1 MSFSA
6 DVGLCLAVGSP
17 TSTTRRL
24 SSHLLRRANRSKE
37 TIVSKPLT
45 GIRVLDLSK
54 VLAGPLCAQYLGD
67 LGADII
73 KVETIGQGD
82 ETRGWPPFPAPGL
95 GTVFLSA
102 NRNKRSIA
110 VDLKKASGREIV
122 HALAKSADI
131 AIESF
136 GTGVAER
143 LSIDAAS
150 LRPLNE
156 RLIHCSISGFGRS
169 GPLKNSPG
177 YDVILQ
183 AFSGIMSMTGDE
195 NGGYVRSPISPIDQM
210 TGVHAFS
217 GIMALLYAREKSGHG
232 GTIQVSL
239 FETAMGLLGYNL
251 QSYWER
257 GVQPPKCGSS
267 HESLCPYQAFEAADG
282 PIMIGVA
289 NDNLWRKFCGVAGL
303 DTIADAPR
311 FRTNADRVKHRAE
324 TLGHVQLALARHSVK
339 HWNDVLSNAG
349 VPCSPINSLAQ
360 LLQHP
365 HTEASGIVVEYDHHK
380 AGRLKAVGHPVLIF
394 NGAAPR
400 LLNLGAPG
408 RPAPPPPVLG
418 QHTDEVLTELGLSAG
433 NIDQLRRDRV
443 VG

>member
-1 MSFSA
+1 
-6 DVGLCLAVGSP
+6 
-17 TSTTRRL
+17 
-24 SSHLLRRANRSKE
+24 
-37 TIVSKPLT
+37 VSKPLT

-73 KVETIGQGD
+73 KVETVGQGD
-82 ETRGWPPFPAPGL
+82 ETRGWPPFPAPGF

-110 VDLKKASGREIV
+110 VDMKTEKGRDIV
-122 HALAKSADI
+122 HALSRSADV

-143 LSIDAAS
+143 LGIDAATLRS
-150 LRPLNE
+150 LND

-183 AFSGIMSMTGDE
+183 AFCGIMSMTGDE
-195 NGGYVRSPISPIDQM
+195 NGGYIRSPISPIDQM

-217 GIMALLYAREKSGHG
+217 GIMALLYAREKTGQG

-239 FETAMGLLGYNL
+239 FETALGLLGYNL
-251 QSYWER
+251 QTYWER

-282 PIMIGVA
+282 PIMIGIA
-289 NDNLWRKFCGVAGL
+289 NDNLWRKFCAVAALG
-303 DTIADAPR
+303 TIVDDPK
-311 FRTNADRVKHRAE
+311 FRTNADRVAHRNE
-324 TLGHVQLALARHSVK
+324 TISHVQSAIAQHAVAY
-339 HWNDVLSNAG
+339 WNDALSGVG
-349 VPCSPINSLAQ
+349 VPCAPINSIAQ
-360 LLQHP
+360 LLDHP
-365 HTEASGIVVEYDHHK
+365 HTQASGIIVEYEHQT
-380 AGRLKAVGHPVLIF
+380 AGRLKGVGHPVLID
-394 NGAAPR
+394 GAVRHAG
-400 LLNLGAPG
+400 L
-408 RPAPPPPVLG
+408 PPPMLG
-418 QHTDEVLTELGLSAG
+418 QHTDDVLGEMGLSSET
-433 NIDQLRRDRV
+433 ISELRRARV
-443 VG
+443 IG

>member
-1 MSFSA
+1 
-6 DVGLCLAVGSP
+6 
-17 TSTTRRL
+17 
-24 SSHLLRRANRSKE
+24 
-37 TIVSKPLT
+37 VSKPLT

-73 KVETIGQGD
+73 KVETVGQGD

-110 VDLKKASGREIV
+110 VDLKTEKGREIV
-122 HALAKSADI
+122 HTLAKSADI

-143 LSIDAAS
+143 LGIDAAT
-150 LRPLNE
+150 LRPLND

-183 AFSGIMSMTGDE
+183 AFCGIMSMTGDE
-195 NGGYVRSPISPIDQM
+195 NGGYIRSPISPIDQM

-217 GIMALLYAREKSGHG
+217 GVMALLYAREKTGQG

-239 FETAMGLLGYNL
+239 FETALGLLGYNL
-251 QSYWER
+251 QTYWER

-282 PIMIGVA
+282 PIMIGIA
-289 NDNLWRKFCGVAGL
+289 NDNLWRKFCAVAALG
-303 DTIADAPR
+303 TIVDDPK
-311 FRTNADRVKHRAE
+311 FRTNADRVAHRNE
-324 TLGHVQLALARHSVK
+324 TISHVQSAIAQHAVAY
-339 HWNDVLSNAG
+339 WNDALSGVG
-349 VPCSPINSLAQ
+349 VPCAPINSIAQ
-360 LLQHP
+360 LLDHP
-365 HTEASGIVVEYDHHK
+365 HTQASGIIVEYEHQT
-380 AGRLKAVGHPVLIF
+380 AGRLKGVGHPVLID
-394 NGAAPR
+394 GAERHAG
-400 LLNLGAPG
+400 L
-408 RPAPPPPVLG
+408 PPPMLG
-418 QHTDEVLTELGLSAG
+418 QHTDDVLSEMGLSSEA
-433 NIDQLRRDRV
+433 ISELRRARV
-443 VG
+443 IG

>member
-1 MSFSA
+1 M
-6 DVGLCLAVGSP
+6 
-17 TSTTRRL
+17 
-24 SSHLLRRANRSKE
+24 
-37 TIVSKPLT
+37 SKPLT

-73 KVETIGQGD
+73 KVETVGQGD

-110 VDLKKASGREIV
+110 VDMKTEKGREIV
-122 HALAKSADI
+122 HALASSADV

-143 LSIDAAS
+143 LEIDAAT
-150 LRPLNE
+150 LRSLNE

-183 AFSGIMSMTGDE
+183 AFCGIMSMTGDE
-195 NGGYVRSPISPIDQM
+195 DGGYIRSPISPIDQM

-217 GIMALLYAREKSGHG
+217 GILALLYAREKTGKG
-232 GTIQVSL
+232 GAIQVSL
-239 FETAMGLLGYNL
+239 FETALGLLGYNL
-251 QSYWER
+251 QTYWER

-289 NDNLWRKFCGVAGL
+289 NDNLWRKFCSVAGL
-303 DTIADAPR
+303 DAIVDDRR
-311 FRTNADRVKHRAE
+311 FRTNADRVAHRKE
-324 TLGHVQLALARHSVK
+324 TLDHVQAALAQHSAT
-339 HWNDVLSNAG
+339 HWNDALTAVG
-349 VPCSPINSLAQ
+349 VPCAPINSIAQ
-360 LLQHP
+360 LLDHP
-365 HTEASGIVVEYDHHK
+365 HTGASDIIVEYEHQT
-380 AGRLKAVGHPVLIF
+380 AGRLKGVGHPVLID
-394 NGAAPR
+394 GAAR
-400 LLNLGAPG
+400 EAGL
-408 RPAPPPPVLG
+408 PPPMLG
-418 QHTDEVLTELGLSAG
+418 QHTDDVLGEMGLSAETIG
-433 NIDQLRRDRV
+433 ELRRSRV
-443 VG
+443 IA

>member
-1 MSFSA
+1 
-6 DVGLCLAVGSP
+6 
-17 TSTTRRL
+17 
-24 SSHLLRRANRSKE
+24 
-37 TIVSKPLT
+37 
-45 GIRVLDLSK
+45 VLDLSK

-95 GTVFLSA
+95 GAVFLSA

-110 VDLKKASGREIV
+110 VDLKTEKGREIV

-143 LSIDAAS
+143 LGIDAAT
-150 LRPLNE
+150 LRPLND

-195 NGGYVRSPISPIDQM
+195 GGGYVRSPISPIDQM

-217 GIMALLYAREKSGHG
+217 GVMALLYARERTGQG

-239 FETAMGLLGYNL
+239 FETALGLLGYNL
-251 QSYWER
+251 QTYWER

-282 PIMIGVA
+282 PS
-289 NDNLWRKFCGVAGL
+289 WTPSS
-303 DTIADAPR
+303 TIRNSGPMRIASNTAPR
-311 FRTNADRVKHRAE
+311 PSGMSSRRWRGTPFSTGMTRWPGSAF
-324 TLGHVQLALARHSVK
+324 HVRRSIR
-339 HWNDVLSNAG
+339 
-349 VPCSPINSLAQ
+349 SPSCWST
-360 LLQHP
+360 P
-365 HTEASGIVVEYDHHK
+365 T
-380 AGRLKAVGHPVLIF
+380 
-394 NGAAPR
+394 
-400 LLNLGAPG
+400 PG
-408 RPAPPPPVLG
+408 RAV
-418 QHTDEVLTELGLSAG
+418 
-433 NIDQLRRDRV
+433 
-443 VG
+443 

>member
-1 MSFSA
+1 
-6 DVGLCLAVGSP
+6 
-17 TSTTRRL
+17 
-24 SSHLLRRANRSKE
+24 
-37 TIVSKPLT
+37 VSNPLT

-73 KVETIGQGD
+73 KVETVGQGD

-110 VDLKKASGREIV
+110 VDMKTEKGREIV
-122 HALAKSADI
+122 HALASSADV

-143 LSIDAAS
+143 LGIDAAT
-150 LRPLNE
+150 LRSLNE

-183 AFSGIMSMTGDE
+183 AFCGIMSMTGDE
-195 NGGYVRSPISPIDQM
+195 DGGYIRSPISPIDQM

-217 GIMALLYAREKSGHG
+217 GILALLYAREKTGKG
-232 GTIQVSL
+232 GAIQVSL
-239 FETAMGLLGYNL
+239 FETALGLLGYNL
-251 QSYWER
+251 QTYWER

-289 NDNLWRKFCGVAGL
+289 NDNLWRKFCSVAGL
-303 DTIADAPR
+303 DAIVDDRR
-311 FRTNADRVKHRAE
+311 FRTNADRVAHRKE
-324 TLGHVQLALARHSVK
+324 TLDHVQAALAQHSAT
-339 HWNDVLSNAG
+339 HWNDALTAVG
-349 VPCSPINSLAQ
+349 VPCAPINSIAQ
-360 LLQHP
+360 LLDHP
-365 HTEASGIVVEYDHHK
+365 HTGASDIIVEYEHQT
-380 AGRLKAVGHPVLIF
+380 AGRLKGVGHPVLID
-394 NGAAPR
+394 GAAR
-400 LLNLGAPG
+400 EAGL
-408 RPAPPPPVLG
+408 PPPMLG
-418 QHTDEVLTELGLSAG
+418 QHTDDVLGEMGLSAETIG
-433 NIDQLRRDRV
+433 ELRRSRV
-443 VG
+443 IA

>member
-1 MSFSA
+1 
-6 DVGLCLAVGSP
+6 
-17 TSTTRRL
+17 
-24 SSHLLRRANRSKE
+24 
-37 TIVSKPLT
+37 VSKPLT

-73 KVETIGQGD
+73 KVETVGQGD
-82 ETRGWPPFPAPGL
+82 ETRGWPPFPAPGF

-110 VDLKKASGREIV
+110 VDMKTEKGRDIV
-122 HALAKSADI
+122 HALSRSADV

-143 LSIDAAS
+143 LGIDAAT
-150 LRPLNE
+150 LRALND

-183 AFSGIMSMTGDE
+183 AFCGIMSMTGDE
-195 NGGYVRSPISPIDQM
+195 NGGYIRSPISPIDQM

-217 GIMALLYAREKSGHG
+217 GVMALLYAREKTGQG

-239 FETAMGLLGYNL
+239 FETALGLLGYNL
-251 QSYWER
+251 QTYWER

-282 PIMIGVA
+282 PIMIGIA
-289 NDNLWRKFCGVAGL
+289 NDNLWRKFCAVAALG
-303 DTIADAPR
+303 TIVDDPK
-311 FRTNADRVKHRAE
+311 FRTNADRVAHRNE
-324 TLGHVQLALARHSVK
+324 TISHVQSAIAQHAVAYWNNALSGV
-339 HWNDVLSNAG
+339 G
-349 VPCSPINSLAQ
+349 VPCAPINSIAQ
-360 LLQHP
+360 LLDHP
-365 HTEASGIVVEYDHHK
+365 HTQASGIIVEYEHQT
-380 AGRLKAVGHPVLIF
+380 AGRLKGVGHPVLID
-394 NGAAPR
+394 GAERHAG
-400 LLNLGAPG
+400 L
-408 RPAPPPPVLG
+408 PPPMLG
-418 QHTDEVLTELGLSAG
+418 QHTDDVLSEMGLSSEA
-433 NIDQLRRDRV
+433 ISELRRARV
-443 VG
+443 IG

>member
-1 MSFSA
+1 MTKA
-6 DVGLCLAVGSP
+6 LD
-17 TSTTRRL
+17 
-24 SSHLLRRANRSKE
+24 
-37 TIVSKPLT
+37 

-67 LGADII
+67 LGAEII
-73 KVETIGQGD
+73 KVETVGQGD

-110 VDLKKASGREIV
+110 VDMKTEKGREIV
-122 HALAKSADI
+122 HALARSADV

-143 LSIDAAS
+143 LGIDGAT
-150 LRPLNE
+150 LRAVNA

-183 AFSGIMSMTGDE
+183 AFCGIMSMTGDE
-195 NGGYVRSPISPIDQM
+195 DGGYIRSPISPIDQM

-217 GIMALLYAREKSGHG
+217 GILALLYAREKTGKG
-232 GTIQVSL
+232 GTIEVSL
-239 FETAMGLLGYNL
+239 FETALGLLGYNL
-251 QSYWER
+251 QTYWER
-257 GVQPPKCGSS
+257 GVQPPKCGSG

-289 NDNLWRKFCGVAGL
+289 NDNLWRKFCAVAGL
-303 DTIADAPR
+303 DTIVDDPR
-311 FRTNADRVKHRAE
+311 FRTNADRAAHRKE
-324 TLGHVQLALARHSVK
+324 TIGHVESAIAQHPVAYWNDALAG
-339 HWNDVLSNAG
+339 AG
-349 VPCSPINSLAQ
+349 VPCAPINSIAQ
-360 LLQHP
+360 LLEHP
-365 HTEASGIVVEYDHHK
+365 HTRASGIIVEYEHQA
-380 AGRLKAVGHPVLIF
+380 AGRLRGVAHPVLID
-394 NGAAPR
+394 GAERQAG
-400 LLNLGAPG
+400 L
-408 RPAPPPPVLG
+408 PPPMHG
-418 QHTDEVLTELGLSAG
+418 QHTDEVLTEMGLSSETIAE
-433 NIDQLRRDRV
+433 LRQARI

>member
-1 MSFSA
+1 M
-6 DVGLCLAVGSP
+6 DGIAV
-17 TSTTRRL
+17 T
-24 SSHLLRRANRSKE
+24 
-37 TIVSKPLT
+37 KPLA

-67 LGADII
+67 LGAEII
-73 KVETIGQGD
+73 KVETVGQGD
-82 ETRGWPPFPAPGL
+82 ETRGWPPFPAAGL

-110 VDLKKASGREIV
+110 VDLKTDKGRAIV

-143 LSIDAAS
+143 LGIDAAT
-150 LRPLNE
+150 LRPLND

-195 NGGYVRSPISPIDQM
+195 DGGFIRSPISPIDQM

-217 GIMALLYAREKSGHG
+217 GIMALLFARERTGQG

-239 FETAMGLLGYNL
+239 FDTALGLLGYNL
-251 QSYWER
+251 QTYWER
-257 GVQPPKCGSS
+257 GVQPKKCGSS

-289 NDNLWRKFCGVAGL
+289 NDNLWRKFCGVTGL
-303 DTIADAPR
+303 QAIADDPK
-311 FRTNADRVKHRAE
+311 FRTNADRVKHREE
-324 TLGHVQLALARHSVK
+324 TLDHVQRALSAQSAAFWNDALARVASAHARQR
-339 HWNDVLSNAG
+339 NDRRLRSSG
-349 VPCSPINSLAQ
+349 CGSL
-360 LLQHP
+360 
-365 HTEASGIVVEYDHHK
+365 TWDRSSGPDQWRD
-380 AGRLKAVGHPVLIF
+380 ARSR
-394 NGAAPR
+394 AA
-400 LLNLGAPG
+400 AADA
-408 RPAPPPPVLG
+408 RPAYRRDTRRTRPV
-418 QHTDEVLTELGLSAG
+418 V
-433 NIDQLRRDRV
+433 RRDRGTQARANDRLTSPSGNPAGQRRRRCRDV
-443 VG
+443 VRP

>member
-1 MSFSA
+1 
-6 DVGLCLAVGSP
+6 
-17 TSTTRRL
+17 
-24 SSHLLRRANRSKE
+24 
-37 TIVSKPLT
+37 VSKPLA
-45 GIRVLDLSK
+45 GIRVLDFSK

-95 GTVFLSA
+95 GAVFLSA

-110 VDLKKASGREIV
+110 IDLKTEKGREIV

-143 LSIDAAS
+143 LGIDAAT
-150 LRPLNE
+150 LRPLND

-195 NGGYVRSPISPIDQM
+195 GGGYVRSPISPIDQM

-217 GIMALLYAREKSGHG
+217 GIMALLYARERTGQG

-239 FETAMGLLGYNL
+239 FETALGLLGYNL
-251 QSYWER
+251 QTYWER

-289 NDNLWRKFCGVAGL
+289 NDSLWRKFCGVVGL
-303 DTIADAPR
+303 DAIVDDPK
-311 FRTNADRVKHRAE
+311 FRTNADRVRHRAE
-324 TLGHVQLALARHSVK
+324 TLGHVQLALARRSVR
-339 HWNDVLSNAG
+339 HWYDALAEVG
-349 VPCSPINSLAQ
+349 VPCSPINSMAQ
-360 LLQHP
+360 LLEHP
-365 HTEASGIVVEYDHHK
+365 HTRASGVIVEYDHAS
-380 AGRLKAVGHPVLIF
+380 AGRLKAVGHPVLI
-394 NGAAPR
+394 NGEQRHA
-400 LLNLGAPG
+400 GM
-408 RPAPPPPVLG
+408 PPPVLG
-418 QHTDEVLTELGLSAG
+418 QHTDDVLSELGLSAAS
-433 NIDQLRRDRV
+433 IDQLRSAGV

>member
-1 MSFSA
+1 
-6 DVGLCLAVGSP
+6 
-17 TSTTRRL
+17 
-24 SSHLLRRANRSKE
+24 
-37 TIVSKPLT
+37 VSKPLT
-45 GIRVLDLSK
+45 GIRVLDLSR

-73 KVETIGQGD
+73 KVETVGQGD

-110 VDLKKASGREIV
+110 VDMKTEKGREIV
-122 HALAKSADI
+122 HALARSADV

-143 LSIDAAS
+143 LGIDGAT
-150 LRPLNE
+150 LRAVNA

-183 AFSGIMSMTGDE
+183 AFCGIMSMTGDE
-195 NGGYVRSPISPIDQM
+195 DGGYIRSPISPIDQM

-217 GIMALLYAREKSGHG
+217 GILALLYAREKTGKG
-232 GTIQVSL
+232 GTIEVSL
-239 FETAMGLLGYNL
+239 FETALGLLGYNL
-251 QSYWER
+251 QTYWER
-257 GVQPPKCGSS
+257 GVQPPKCGSG

-289 NDNLWRKFCGVAGL
+289 NDNLWRKFCAVAGL
-303 DTIADAPR
+303 DTIVDDPR
-311 FRTNADRVKHRAE
+311 FRTNADRAAHRKE
-324 TLGHVQLALARHSVK
+324 TIGHVESAIAQRPVAYWNDALAG
-339 HWNDVLSNAG
+339 AG
-349 VPCSPINSLAQ
+349 VPCAPINSIAQ
-360 LLQHP
+360 LLEHP
-365 HTEASGIVVEYDHHK
+365 HTRASGIIVEYEHQA
-380 AGRLKAVGHPVLIF
+380 AGRLRGVAHPVLID
-394 NGAAPR
+394 GAERQAG
-400 LLNLGAPG
+400 L
-408 RPAPPPPVLG
+408 PPPMHG
-418 QHTDEVLTELGLSAG
+418 QHTDEVLTEMGLSSETIAE
-433 NIDQLRRDRV
+433 LRQARI

>member
-1 MSFSA
+1 M
-6 DVGLCLAVGSP
+6 
-17 TSTTRRL
+17 
-24 SSHLLRRANRSKE
+24 
-37 TIVSKPLT
+37 SKPLT
-45 GIRVLDLSK
+45 GVRVLDLSK
-54 VLAGPLCAQYLGD
+54 VLAGPMCAQYLGD

-82 ETRGWPPFPAPGL
+82 ETRGWPPFPAAGL

-110 VDLKKASGREIV
+110 VDLKTEKGRAIV

-143 LSIDAAS
+143 LGIDAAT
-150 LRPLNE
+150 LRPLND

-195 NGGYVRSPISPIDQM
+195 GGGFIRSPISPIDQM

-217 GIMALLYAREKSGHG
+217 GIMALLFARERTGQG

-239 FETAMGLLGYNL
+239 FDTALGLLGYNL
-251 QSYWER
+251 QTYWER
-257 GVQPPKCGSS
+257 GVQPKKCGSS

-303 DTIADAPR
+303 GAIVDEPK
-311 FRTNADRVKHRAE
+311 FRTNADRVAHRKE
-324 TLGHVQLALARHSVK
+324 TVGHVQSAIAQHAVVYWNDALAGV
-339 HWNDVLSNAG
+339 G
-349 VPCSPINSLAQ
+349 VPCAPINSIAQ
-360 LLQHP
+360 LLGHP
-365 HTEASGIVVEYDHHK
+365 HTRASGIIVEYEHQA
-380 AGRLKAVGHPVLIF
+380 AGRLKGVGHPVLID
-394 NGAAPR
+394 GAERQAG
-400 LLNLGAPG
+400 L
-408 RPAPPPPVLG
+408 PPPMHG
-418 QHTDEVLTELGLSAG
+418 QHTDEVLIEMGLSSETIG
-433 NIDQLRRDRV
+433 ELRQARI

>member
-1 MSFSA
+1 
-6 DVGLCLAVGSP
+6 
-17 TSTTRRL
+17 
-24 SSHLLRRANRSKE
+24 
-37 TIVSKPLT
+37 VSKPLT

-73 KVETIGQGD
+73 KVETVGQGD

-110 VDLKKASGREIV
+110 VDMKTEKGREIV
-122 HALAKSADI
+122 HALARSADV

-143 LSIDAAS
+143 LGIDAATLRS
-150 LRPLNE
+150 LND

-183 AFSGIMSMTGDE
+183 AFCGIMSMTGDE
-195 NGGYVRSPISPIDQM
+195 DGGYIRSPISPIDQM

-217 GIMALLYAREKSGHG
+217 GILALLYAREKTGEG
-232 GTIQVSL
+232 GAIQVSL
-239 FETAMGLLGYNL
+239 FETALGLLRYNL
-251 QSYWER
+251 QTYWER
-257 GVQPPKCGSS
+257 GIQPPKCGSS

-289 NDNLWRKFCGVAGL
+289 NDNLWRKFCAVAGL
-303 DTIADAPR
+303 SAVVDDPK
-311 FRTNADRVKHRAE
+311 FRTNADRVAHRKE
-324 TLGHVQLALARHSVK
+324 TVSHVQFAIAEHSVAY
-339 HWNDVLSNAG
+339 WNDTLAGVG
-349 VPCSPINSLAQ
+349 VPCAPINSIAQ
-360 LLQHP
+360 LLDHP
-365 HTEASGIVVEYDHHK
+365 HTQASGIIVEYEHQT
-380 AGRLKAVGHPVLIF
+380 AGRLKGIGHPVLID
-394 NGAAPR
+394 GAERHAG
-400 LLNLGAPG
+400 L
-408 RPAPPPPVLG
+408 PPPMLG
-418 QHTDEVLTELGLSAG
+418 QHTDDVLSEMGLSSEA
-433 NIDQLRRDRV
+433 ISELRRARV
-443 VG
+443 IG

>member
-1 MSFSA
+1 
-6 DVGLCLAVGSP
+6 
-17 TSTTRRL
+17 
-24 SSHLLRRANRSKE
+24 
-37 TIVSKPLT
+37 
-45 GIRVLDLSK
+45 VLDLSK

-73 KVETIGQGD
+73 KVETVGQGD

-110 VDLKKASGREIV
+110 VDMKTEKGRDIV
-122 HALAKSADI
+122 HALARSADV

-143 LSIDAAS
+143 LGIDALS
-150 LRPLNE
+150 LRSLND

-183 AFSGIMSMTGDE
+183 AFCGIMSMTGDE
-195 NGGYVRSPISPIDQM
+195 NGGYIRSPISPIDQM

-217 GIMALLYAREKSGHG
+217 GILALLYAREKTGEG
-232 GTIQVSL
+232 GVIQVSL
-239 FETAMGLLGYNL
+239 FETALGLLGYNL
-251 QSYWER
+251 QTYWER

-289 NDNLWRKFCGVAGL
+289 NDNLWRKFCAVAELG
-303 DTIADAPR
+303 TIVDEPK
-311 FRTNADRVKHRAE
+311 FRTNADRVAHRNE
-324 TLGHVQLALARHSVK
+324 TISHVQSAIAQHAVAY
-339 HWNDVLSNAG
+339 WNDALSGVG
-349 VPCSPINSLAQ
+349 VPCAPINSIAQ
-360 LLQHP
+360 LLDHP
-365 HTEASGIVVEYDHHK
+365 HTQASGIIVEYEHQT
-380 AGRLKAVGHPVLIF
+380 AGRLKGVGHPVLID
-394 NGAAPR
+394 GAERHAG
-400 LLNLGAPG
+400 L
-408 RPAPPPPVLG
+408 PPPMLG
-418 QHTDEVLTELGLSAG
+418 QHTDDVLGEMGLSPEA
-433 NIDQLRRDRV
+433 ISELRRARV
-443 VG
+443 IG